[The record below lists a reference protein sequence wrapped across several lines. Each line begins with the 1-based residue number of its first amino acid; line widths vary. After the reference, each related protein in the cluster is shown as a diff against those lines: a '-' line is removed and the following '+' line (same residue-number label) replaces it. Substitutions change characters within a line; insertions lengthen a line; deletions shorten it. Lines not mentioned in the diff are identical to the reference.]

1 MKNFSKNK
9 KLNGLL
15 NDIREEVLELGMEEI
30 LHYYNEFKGQESD
43 YNIAQYGSLLVY
55 YDDIRELYAKNGYKS
70 IKNWSDEKIWETYKR
85 QVGYIVR
92 NIVGDYKRA
101 ERLAKEVA

>member
-1 MKNFSKNK
+1 MINYSKNK

-15 NDIREEVLELGMEEI
+15 NDIHDEVLELGIEEI
-30 LHYYNEFKGQESD
+30 LHYHDEFKGIID
-43 YNIAQYGSLLVY
+43 FNIVQYGNLRIY
-55 YDDIRELYAKNGYKS
+55 YDDIRELYEKNGYKS
-70 IKNWSDEKIWETYKR
+70 IKNWSDEKIWNTYKR